1 MIYEKRTY
9 TINPLKMAD
18 WLALYKSDA
27 YAVQTEH
34 LGKLIGFFFTEIGVV
49 NQVVHIWAYE
59 SLDDR
64 LARRARMAQDERWLT
79 FSRKNRELAAVEAE
93 LAHLSAAP
101 VDDRAAAG
109 GAVHPSIARRMDASL
124 SETRV
129 AKGQRLTRRAEHLR
143 QQITLAES

>member
-64 LARRARMAQDERWLT
+64 LARRARMAH
-79 FSRKNRELAAVEAE
+79 ELAAVE
-93 LAHLSAAP
+93 
-101 VDDRAAAG
+101 
-109 GAVHPSIARRMDASL
+109 
-124 SETRV
+124 
-129 AKGQRLTRRAEHLR
+129 RLESVLLR
-143 QQITLAES
+143 PTDFSPLQ

>member
-1 MIYEKRTY
+1 MIHENAPT
-9 TINPLKMAD
+9 PQSAEMAD

-64 LARRARMAQDERWLT
+64 PVRRRAWRRT
-79 FSRKNRELAAVEAE
+79 N
-93 LAHLSAAP
+93 
-101 VDDRAAAG
+101 AG
-109 GAVHPSIARRMDASL
+109 
-124 SETRV
+124 
-129 AKGQRLTRRAEHLR
+129 
-143 QQITLAES
+143 

>member
-1 MIYEKRTY
+1 
-9 TINPLKMAD
+9 MAD

-79 FSRKNRELAAVEAE
+79 FSRKTASWPPSSAWSRCFCAPLIFTAA
-93 LAHLSAAP
+93 
-101 VDDRAAAG
+101 
-109 GAVHPSIARRMDASL
+109 IRRGS
-124 SETRV
+124 
-129 AKGQRLTRRAEHLR
+129 
-143 QQITLAES
+143 

>member
-64 LARRARMAQDERWLT
+64 LVRRARMAQDERWLT
-79 FSRKNRELAAVEAE
+79 VSCKNRELAAVE
-93 LAHLSAAP
+93 
-101 VDDRAAAG
+101 
-109 GAVHPSIARRMDASL
+109 
-124 SETRV
+124 
-129 AKGQRLTRRAEHLR
+129 RLESVLLR
-143 QQITLAES
+143 PTDFSPLQ

>member
-34 LGKLIGFFFTEIGVV
+34 LDKLIGFFFTEIGVV

-59 SLDDR
+59 ASTIAWR
-64 LARRARMAQDERWLT
+64 VGRVWRRT
-79 FSRKNRELAAVEAE
+79 N
-93 LAHLSAAP
+93 
-101 VDDRAAAG
+101 AG
-109 GAVHPSIARRMDASL
+109 
-124 SETRV
+124 
-129 AKGQRLTRRAEHLR
+129 
-143 QQITLAES
+143 

>member
-49 NQVVHIWAYE
+49 NQVVHIWA
-59 SLDDR
+59 LTIAWR
-64 LARRARMAQDERWLT
+64 VGRVWRRT
-79 FSRKNRELAAVEAE
+79 N
-93 LAHLSAAP
+93 
-101 VDDRAAAG
+101 AG
-109 GAVHPSIARRMDASL
+109 
-124 SETRV
+124 
-129 AKGQRLTRRAEHLR
+129 
-143 QQITLAES
+143 